1 MSFLAFFR
9 SYYEHYLKTA
19 LVSSRSKENPPQTT
33 VPVPMT
39 IDQKEGDQRFHCQKC
54 SKSYKNKRHLYR
66 HEKEECID
74 VVPRFKCVLC
84 LNMFRRKYHLVRHMN
99 NKHGLDLK

>member
-1 MSFLAFFR
+1 FFKR
-9 SYYEHYLKTA
+9 YYEEYLKNV
-19 LVSSRSKENPPQTT
+19 LVGSRSKENSPKTIAPTA
-33 VPVPMT
+33 MA
-39 IDQKEGDQRFHCQKC
+39 IDQKETLVTDSPRFHCQKC

-99 NKHGLDLK
+99 NKHGIDLK